1 MPRMRFPSGVRH
13 RNLRSLDRRCFLLGT
28 ASLVG
33 LPLLG
38 LHSGCSREPKFSAN
52 PFTLGVASGDPSPD
66 GVVLWTRLATEPL
79 TGGGLPPDEAYDVHW
94 RVASDANML
103 QVVQSGTAT
112 ASPELAHSVHVE
124 VNGLEPGRWYWY
136 EFRAGSEVSSRGRSR
151 TAVAT
156 AQGVDRLKFSFV
168 SCQHYEHG
176 YFSAFRHMAA
186 DDLDLVIHL
195 GDYIYE
201 AAGLPKRVRKHL
213 GGELKTLEDYRNR
226 YAQYRSDPDLQAAH
240 QAFPWIVTW
249 DDHEFDNNY
258 AADVPEEKGPMP
270 RDKFLARRAAA
281 YQAYYEHMPLR
292 RSSIPNGPNMQLY
305 RRFVFGNLAQFDVLD
320 TRQYRS
326 DQPCGDGNK
335 PRCDGVFAPN
345 ATIMGT
351 QQEKWLFDG
360 LDQSRALW
368 NVIAQQVMVAPLDRV
383 PGGDKILNMDKWGAY
398 DTCLNRFMHFLDEG
412 NPSNP
417 LVLTGDIHNNWVND
431 LHLDFADPRSK
442 IVGTELVGTSIASGG
457 DGSDWREDTEGVLRD
472 NPFIRFFN
480 DQRGYVRCLLSRTE
494 CRADY
499 QVLDFVERPGG
510 SISTRASFV
519 VQDGVKGVKKA

>member
-33 LPLLG
+33 LPVLG

-52 PFTLGVASGDPSPD
+52 PFTLGAASGDPSPD

-79 TGGGLPPDEAYDVHW
+79 DGGGLPPNESYEVHW
-94 RVASDANML
+94 RVAADSNML
-103 QVVQSGTAT
+103 EVVQSGTAT
-112 ASPELAHSVHVE
+112 ADPELAHSVHVE
-124 VNGLEPGRWYWY
+124 VDGLEPGRWYWY
-136 EFRAGSEVSSRGRSR
+136 EFRAGSEVSPRGRTR
-151 TAVAT
+151 TAVA
-156 AQGVDRLKFSFV
+156 AGQDLDLLNFAFV

-176 YFSAFRHMAA
+176 YFTAFRHMLAG
-186 DDLDLVIHL
+186 DLDLVIHL

-201 AAGLPKRVRKHL
+201 SAGADDRPRKHL
-213 GGELKTLEDYRNR
+213 GGELHTLEDYRRR
-226 YAQYRSDPDLQAAH
+226 YAQYRLDPDLQAAH
-240 QAFPWIVTW
+240 QAVPWVVTW

-258 AADVPEEKGPMP
+258 ASDIPEEKGPMP
-270 RDKFLARRAAA
+270 RDEFLARRAAA

-292 RSSIPNGPNMQLY
+292 RAAIPNGPNMQIY
-305 RRFVFGNLAQFDVLD
+305 RRIVFGNLAQFDVLD

-335 PRCDGVFAPN
+335 PPCEGVFGSD
-345 ATIMGT
+345 ATIMGAA
-351 QQEKWLFDG
+351 QEKWLFDG
-360 LDQSRALW
+360 LGRSQALW

-383 PGGDKILNMDKWGAY
+383 PGGDKVLSMDKWGAY
-398 DTCLNRFMHFLDEG
+398 DASLKRFMRFLDEG

-417 LVLTGDIHNNWVND
+417 VVLTGDIHNNWVND

-442 IVGTELVGTSIASGG
+442 IVATELVGTSIASGG
-457 DGSDWREDTEGVLRD
+457 DGSDQREDTDGVLRD
-472 NPFIRFFN
+472 NPFVRFFN
-480 DQRGYVRCLLSRTE
+480 NQRGYVRCSLSKSE

-499 QVLDFVERPGG
+499 RVMDFVERPGG
-510 SISTRASFV
+510 AISTRASFV
-519 VQDGVKGVKKA
+519 VEDGERGVKKA